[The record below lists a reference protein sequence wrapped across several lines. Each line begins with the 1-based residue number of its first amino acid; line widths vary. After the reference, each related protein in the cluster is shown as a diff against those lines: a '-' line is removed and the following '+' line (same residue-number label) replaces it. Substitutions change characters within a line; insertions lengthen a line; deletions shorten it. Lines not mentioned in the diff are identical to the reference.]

1 MPQQAFLFEGP
12 IRDNLLYGDPD
23 ASEEDM
29 LRALEIAQATEFV
42 LSFADGLDHV
52 VSSGGTNL
60 SGGQRQRLSI
70 ARALLRKPDFYLF
83 DDSFSA
89 LDLKTDAAVRRGLK
103 DAMGDAGYLIVAQ
116 RVSTIRHADRILV
129 LDAGH
134 VVGFDRHDELL
145 RTCPVY
151 RQIVQ
156 SQYEG
161 GDADV
166 G

>member
-1 MPQQAFLFEGP
+1 MLFRSGT
-12 IRDNLLYGDPD
+12 IRDNLLYGDPN
-23 ASEEDM
+23 ASDEDL
-29 LRALEIAQATEFV
+29 LRALDIAQATEFV
-42 LSFADGLDHV
+42 SAFTDGLDHII
-52 VSSGGTNL
+52 SSGGTNL

-134 VVGFDRHDELL
+134 VVGCGCHDDLL
-145 RTCPVY
+145 RTCAVY

-161 GDADV
+161 GEADV